1 MLVVMVVRTL
11 ERYAEW
17 AALEASSLEISVS
30 YTLGALYVPDG
41 STSPFVLSHFPPQ
54 PISIVCLPQFNFEE
68 TILLALD
75 IALYKGGSSSKVGA
89 ETIQSYACFGNFL
102 SFQLH

>member
-1 MLVVMVVRTL
+1 MCLVVEDKNSLPHSMLVVMVVRTL

-41 STSPFVLSHFPPQ
+41 STSPFVLSHFPPS
-54 PISIVCLPQFNFEE
+54 PSLLFVSLNSILKNNFAGFRHC
-68 TILLALD
+68 I
-75 IALYKGGSSSKVGA
+75 V
-89 ETIQSYACFGNFL
+89 QRR
-102 SFQLH
+102 Q

>member
-1 MLVVMVVRTL
+1 MCLVVEDKNSLPHSMLVVMVVRTL

-41 STSPFVLSHFPPQ
+41 STLPFVLSHFPPS
-54 PISIVCLPQFNFEE
+54 PSLLFVSLNSILKNNFAGFRHC
-68 TILLALD
+68 I
-75 IALYKGGSSSKVGA
+75 V
-89 ETIQSYACFGNFL
+89 QRR
-102 SFQLH
+102 Q